1 MTHTTGVHM
10 TTGKFIKMGSKMGT
24 TYAETGNAMYDLID
38 DFYKGAY
45 SLAKSAGSATYQ
57 GRDGNGYFNSIM
69 GKEITAAMFSS
80 DNVFT
85 ALGAKPYNHEGVRIA
100 TELATYGMSDAA
112 QSDAANG
119 TGYVDSV
126 SGRTDEDLFLGVGA
140 TTIQDGSIPASVKM
154 PVEEFR
160 EPYKDLPFSFDY
172 GLGLQAL
179 EAKDDTIAY
188 KDYVEKVSANY
199 SDLIDKTLLRPLTVR
214 QPKIGTVETSLTGIA
229 RAICSGTEITAE
241 TWSSYGDITPEM
253 VSPYGGAN
261 GDFYSWR
268 ADTDGRTSKFPVGG
282 GTGSTTDAASIGSS
296 HRVNNLDGNVVDL
309 NGGVLS
315 IGDMK
320 KLYRL
325 CQINWNGNYDNKVF
339 TMSNV
344 AQDKLGA
351 LMMANNVYL
360 DSVYVERS
368 FNGGKTIPGRDAG
381 MLLAGFQNIPII
393 QDGNINFDFS
403 TKRVSAT
410 KFGEIMLLDL
420 HHIWMSMLTPV
431 ELFNINNPAITR
443 QLQERNVMSMRA
455 ETRIDSFIQHGRLKG
470 LANDE

>member
-1 MTHTTGVHM
+1 M
-10 TTGKFIKMGSKMGT
+10 TTGKFVKMGSKMGT
-24 TYAETGNAMYDLID
+24 TYAETGDAMYDLID

-45 SLAKSAGSATYQ
+45 SLAKSAGSAVYQ

-100 TELATYGMSDAA
+100 TELATYGLASDFYETLP
-112 QSDAANG
+112 
-119 TGYVDSV
+119 TGMNA
-126 SGRTDEDLFLGVGA
+126 TDFLGVGA
-140 TTIQDGSIPASVKM
+140 TTIQDGSIPDSVKL

-160 EPYKDLPFSFDY
+160 EPYKDLPYSFDY

-179 EAKDDTIAY
+179 ESKDDTIAY

-199 SDLIDKTLLRPLTVR
+199 SDLVDKTLLKPLTVR
-214 QPKIGTVETSLTGIA
+214 QPIVNGVETSLTSIA
-229 RAICSGTEITAE
+229 RAICSGKEVTTTTYSAA
-241 TWSSYGDITPEM
+241 GDITPDM

-268 ADTDGRTSKFPVGG
+268 GADYAGA
-282 GTGSTTDAASIGSS
+282 GTHAE
-296 HRVNNLDGNVVDL
+296 NNLDGNVIDL
-309 NGGVLS
+309 GGTGVLS

-320 KLYRL
+320 KLYRT
-325 CQINWNGNYDNKVF
+325 CQVNWNGDYDNKVF
-339 TMSNV
+339 TMSNI

-351 LMMANNVYL
+351 LMMANNIYL

-368 FNGGKTIPGRDAG
+368 FNGVKTLPGRDAG
-381 MLLAGFQNIPII
+381 MILAGFQNIPII
-393 QDGNINFDFS
+393 QDGNLNFDFT
-403 TKRVSAT
+403 TKRVSTT
-410 KFGEIMLLDL
+410 KFGEISLLDL
-420 HHIWMSMLTPV
+420 NHIWMSMLTPI

-455 ETRIDSFIQHGRLKG
+455 ELRIDSFIQHGRIKG
-470 LANDE
+470 IADEAF